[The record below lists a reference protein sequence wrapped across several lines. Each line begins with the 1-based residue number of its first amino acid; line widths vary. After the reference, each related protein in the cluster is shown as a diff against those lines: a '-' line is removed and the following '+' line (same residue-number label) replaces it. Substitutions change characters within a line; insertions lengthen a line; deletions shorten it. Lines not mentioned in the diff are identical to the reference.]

1 MIANPRPTQKVSGL
15 PERKGTVGMTKTRA
29 AANGYVPSPLVL
41 SDRLLSLA
49 DDAGRA
55 GFAGAAEHLI
65 HLAHEV
71 LDRMP
76 RRP

>member
-1 MIANPRPTQKVSGL
+1 
-15 PERKGTVGMTKTRA
+15 MTKMRGP
-29 AANGYVPSPLVL
+29 ANSYVPSPLVL
-41 SDRLLSLA
+41 SDRLHSLA

-76 RRP
+76 KRP